1 MALKAVKFK
10 TGVSLGELDSR
21 KHDVTGTFALNGP
34 MSASF
39 YIGDGSQLRNILV
52 NPMPDDTKL
61 FFGTDSDAFIEY
73 DEDGNDTA
81 ILGGS
86 DWQFLDAR
94 KLYFGT
100 NKDAYI
106 EYDEATNDTAV
117 LGGTDWQILD
127 DKKLFFGTNKDA
139 HIEYNEDGDD
149 FLVIS
154 GPSNGIV
161 LSGSTIQ
168 IAGTLEG
175 ASPLRIAGEVQFTSA
190 GESSAFNFGPNK
202 EAKIYYESSGTGA
215 LIVSGSSTTGTLIS
229 GSSLIVKT
237 INGIGVG
244 VDSSQITHAITLP
257 NNDDASGQIK
267 ANAFIATSSRRY
279 KKEIK
284 ALHDPMDVLNKIEGV
299 SFKWKDSDRL
309 DYGFIAED
317 VGKVLPNIVSW
328 EDNKKDAH
336 GIDYQKIISFLVEA
350 VKKQE
355 KEINKLKQM
364 LK

>member
-1 MALKAVKFK
+1 MALKAVKFR
-10 TGVSLGELDSR
+10 TGVSLGENNSR
-21 KHDVTGTFALNGP
+21 THSVTGTFAITGS

-61 FFGTDSDAFIEY
+61 FFGTDNDAFIEY
-73 DEDGNDTA
+73 DEDRNDTA

-100 NKDAYI
+100 DKDAYI

-117 LGGTDWQILD
+117 LGGADWQILD

-154 GPSNGIV
+154 GSSNGIV
-161 LSGSTIQ
+161 LSGSTVQ

-175 ASPLRIAGEVQFTSA
+175 ASPLKIAGEVQFTST
-190 GESSAFNFGPNK
+190 GESAAFNFGPNK
-202 EAKIYYESSGTGA
+202 EAKIYYEDGQ
-215 LIVSGSSTTGTLIS
+215 TGTLIIS
-229 GSSLIVKT
+229 GSSAHGTSISGSALVIKT
-237 INGIGVG
+237 TNGIGVG
-244 VDSSQITHAITLP
+244 VNNGDITHAITLP

-328 EDNKKDAH
+328 EDNKKDAY